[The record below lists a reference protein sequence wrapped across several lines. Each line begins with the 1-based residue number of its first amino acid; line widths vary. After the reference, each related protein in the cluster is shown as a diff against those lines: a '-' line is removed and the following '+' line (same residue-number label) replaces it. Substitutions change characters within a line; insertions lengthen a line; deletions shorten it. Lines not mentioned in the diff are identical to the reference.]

1 MRIWCARGSDE
12 DVHTVGLAVCSPLL
26 FMMKQ
31 FLSLKGGVCVLELIS
46 RLSTCH
52 SILMHSC
59 AYTGTLRED
68 LMSVPKSQGWQ
79 CGNWRGT
86 YWRMLKG
93 LLQSNGHFFFWFP
106 MYNNRMLLSC
116 WCYLDN
122 K

>member
-1 MRIWCARGSDE
+1 MRICCGRGSDK

-31 FLSLKGGVCVLELIS
+31 FLSLNGGGVLELIS

-59 AYTGTLRED
+59 AYRGTLRED

-79 CGNWRGT
+79 CGNWKGT
-86 YWRMLKG
+86 
-93 LLQSNGHFFFWFP
+93 
-106 MYNNRMLLSC
+106 
-116 WCYLDN
+116 
-122 K
+122 